1 MTDYYANWRKRLA
14 GETVKTFLQPQLEG
28 DCGYYRRP
36 ITEAVLGP
44 NGKTNG
50 QKRIIGWEPVAYFP
64 KDGTLHG
71 AIGARRMTA
80 NEVTDEG
87 LWSWVVRYPIKEETY
102 RGAVRGEPW
111 PDLQLKMAGPNR
123 EAIPADGVIGDDGAI
138 SLIPAKREV
147 TIGDNKPPA
156 VEPHIEYGEA
166 IDNAVRAARD
176 LQVTD
181 EVSAGI
187 LLGAKN
193 RIAELR
199 LAADKAGHAIYDP
212 LHAVYKAEQKKWP
225 PMIAVAET
233 MEEILHKRWLIWRAA
248 EKKKADELAA
258 AAAAEAARIE
268 EANARAA
275 DRAIAQGIPEPAPVV
290 PEPPLATAAVHVP
303 VAATYRAPGQRTKP
317 KEVETW
323 HLDGIDDYDAV
334 YNHFKNI
341 EDVKAALMKVALAAI
356 KNGQEVP
363 GTRRHFGLV

>member
-44 NGKTNG
+44 NNKTNG

-71 AIGARRMTA
+71 AIGARRMTS

-87 LWSWVVRYPIKEETY
+87 LWSWVVKYPIKEETY
-102 RGAVRGEPW
+102 RAAVRGEPW
-111 PDLQLKMAGPNR
+111 PDLMARPAEPAMTHTNVAAEQESTGTTVR
-123 EAIPADGVIGDDGAI
+123 EI
-138 SLIPAKREV
+138 

-181 EVSAGI
+181 EASAAMV
-187 LLGAKN
+187 LGAEN

-199 LAADKAGHAIYDP
+199 LAADKAGK
-212 LHAVYKAEQKKWP
+212 AVYQPLYQQYKTIMARWT
-225 PMIAVAET
+225 PMLTLAKT
-233 MEEILHKRWLIWRAA
+233 MEESLHRKYMLWRAA
-248 EKKKADELAA
+248 EKKKADDAAA

-290 PEPPLATAAVHVP
+290 PEPPLATAAAHVP
-303 VAATYRAPGQRTKP
+303 VAATYRAPGQRKAAQ
-317 KEVETW
+317 EVEKW
-323 HLDGIDDYDAV
+323 FLDAIDDQDEV
-334 YNHFKNI
+334 YKFFRDNA
-341 EDVKAALMKVALAAI
+341 DVKAALLKVATAAI